1 MFDVAPTVRRQAIVG
16 TLPPPPG
23 VTPNFV
29 NPEYIGHQVVV
40 VNGIFLFLATVVVVL
55 RMYSRLYLISSA
67 GIEDYSVFVGW
78 ILSVAF
84 TIICL
89 FSCKYGLGVHLWNIP
104 LTTFSPYYLRINL
117 ASTIIYCLS
126 ILFIKLSILLLYL
139 RISPDKKF
147 RAAVYLVIV
156 VVVGYNLGSAFVN
169 LFSCTPIA
177 KSWDLSITSGSCIN
191 RPIFYFANA
200 GLNIGT
206 DFVMLLLPIPMLWNL
221 HMPMRQKAGLI
232 GVFMAGSFV
241 CIVSIIRLKY
251 LFPLLKNPDI
261 TWAVVPALVW
271 CTIEIDV
278 GIICACL
285 PTLKPVLRRHF
296 PILLGSSGRVSSR
309 TPQSGRRHTL
319 GYRPDFELSNV
330 SSNRDVFRKK
340 TGRTT
345 ECSAGLKNESQED
358 IVGAKSHDIVKTT
371 ELSVDYSDAG
381 RSGSRGSA
389 EP

>member
-1 MFDVAPTVRRQAIVG
+1 IVG

-40 VNGIFLFLATVVVVL
+40 VNGIFLFLSTVVVVL
-55 RMYSRLYLISSA
+55 RMYSRLYITSSA
-67 GIEDYSVFVGW
+67 GIEDLINYVIV
-78 ILSVAF
+78 
-84 TIICL
+84 
-89 FSCKYGLGVHLWNIP
+89 CKYGLGVHLWNLP

-139 RISPDKKF
+139 RISPDRKF
-147 RAAVYLVIV
+147 RTAVYSVIV
-156 VVVGYNLGSAFVN
+156 VVVGYNLGSAFTNV
-169 LFSCTPIA
+169 FSCTPIA
-177 KSWDLSITSGSCIN
+177 RSWDLSITSGSCIN

-206 DFVMLLLPIPMLWNL
+206 DCVMLILPIPMLWNL
-221 HMPMRQKAGLI
+221 QMPRRQKAGLI

-296 PILLGSSGRVSSR
+296 PILLGSS
-309 TPQSGRRHTL
+309 
-319 GYRPDFELSNV
+319 
-330 SSNRDVFRKK
+330 
-340 TGRTT
+340 
-345 ECSAGLKNESQED
+345 
-358 IVGAKSHDIVKTT
+358 
-371 ELSVDYSDAG
+371 
-381 RSGSRGSA
+381 
-389 EP
+389 